1 MAYVQ
6 SFGLKAKAV
15 VLLRLF
21 YLPDRQ
27 RLFSG
32 DRLVFKRGRQWTMAD
47 YNLWADLFDT
57 WQSSSDWIKALIIVT
72 PPVFA
77 VSVLALLLRH
87 RRERPGN
94 PPQGAIYQPPQRP
107 EDSAEIIDVTILDA
121 ATNLQT
127 RLEEA
132 RRTLLPQIR
141 TLPDSD
147 TLGRQTIRQQIEQI
161 ILEEYHRR
169 SDPADALERVRE
181 FLRQYQTL
189 QKDGLPT
196 KD

>member
-1 MAYVQ
+1 
-6 SFGLKAKAV
+6 
-15 VLLRLF
+15 
-21 YLPDRQ
+21 
-27 RLFSG
+27 
-32 DRLVFKRGRQWTMAD
+32 MAD

-57 WQSSSDWIKALIIVT
+57 WQSSSDWIKTLVIVT

-77 VSVLALLLRH
+77 ISVLALLLRH

-132 RRTLLPQIR
+132 RRTLLPQNR
-141 TLPDSD
+141 TLPDSEA
-147 TLGRQTIRQQIEQI
+147 LGRRTIRQQIEQI

-169 SDPADALERVRE
+169 SDPADALERVRQ
-181 FLRQYQTL
+181 FLRQHQPQ
-189 QKDGLPT
+189 QKDGRQT
-196 KD
+196 ED

>member
-1 MAYVQ
+1 
-6 SFGLKAKAV
+6 
-15 VLLRLF
+15 
-21 YLPDRQ
+21 
-27 RLFSG
+27 
-32 DRLVFKRGRQWTMAD
+32 MAD

-57 WQSSSDWIKALIIVT
+57 WQSSSDWIKTLVIAT

-77 VSVLALLLRH
+77 ISVLALLLRH
-87 RRERPGN
+87 RRQTPGN
-94 PPQGAIYQPPQRP
+94 SPQAAIYQPPQRP

-132 RRTLLPQIR
+132 RHALRPQNRTR
-141 TLPDSD
+141 PDSEA
-147 TLGRQTIRQQIEQI
+147 LGRRTIRQQIEQI

-181 FLRQYQTL
+181 FLRQHQT
-189 QKDGLPT
+189 QDKGGRPT
-196 KD
+196 ED

>member
-1 MAYVQ
+1 
-6 SFGLKAKAV
+6 
-15 VLLRLF
+15 
-21 YLPDRQ
+21 
-27 RLFSG
+27 
-32 DRLVFKRGRQWTMAD
+32 MAD

-57 WQSSSDWIKALIIVT
+57 WQSSSDWIKALAILT

-77 VSVLALLLRH
+77 ISVLALLLRH

-94 PPQGAIYQPPQRP
+94 PPQATIYQPPQRP

-121 ATNLQT
+121 ATNLQA

-132 RRTLLPQIR
+132 RRTLLPQNR
-141 TLPDSD
+141 TLPDSEE
-147 TLGRQTIRQQIEQI
+147 LGRRTIRQQIEQI

-181 FLRQYQTL
+181 FLRQHQT
-189 QKDGLPT
+189 QQQDGRQT
-196 KD
+196 ED